1 MSASSITIPNTPRTL
16 TSAGF
21 ISSGNITSRNLGA
34 DNQQYF
40 VYSATSASQ
49 GAAFE
54 TLGGGGGGLVQN
66 RRYANI
72 SPWTAGRTYAQ
83 YGVVQSSVSPF
94 APYVKTTAG
103 SITSNT
109 DPSADGANWAL
120 LSTQPGP
127 SLFNNFEL
135 VAETLTLQGN
145 QPAKIQWLAEGFGT
159 ALTLTG
165 RPANGSSTSDAELRV
180 DGLLNTEGIKIVNT
194 NHAADPSIGT
204 GTLVAGVA
212 TIITGASDAG
222 SRIFLT
228 RTGAAPVAGAG
239 KSGTLQVVS
248 KTASQFVVNS
258 LDDTGAVAT
267 NDVGTFDW
275 VILNPN
281 WS

>member
-16 TSAGF
+16 TSAGLV
-21 ISSGNITSRNLGA
+21 SSGNITSRGLGA
-34 DNQQYF
+34 DNTQYF
-40 VYSATSASQ
+40 VYSATTASQ
-49 GAAFE
+49 GNAQE

-66 RRYANI
+66 RRYTTINT
-72 SPWTAGRTYAQ
+72 WTAGRTYAQ

-103 SITSNT
+103 SITSNV
-109 DPSADGANWAL
+109 DPSADAVNWAL

-135 VAETLTLQGN
+135 VAETIQLQGN
-145 QPAKIQWLAEGFGT
+145 FPAKISWLGEGFGT
-159 ALTLTG
+159 AMTLTG
-165 RPANGSSTSDAELRV
+165 RPANGGATSDAELRV
-180 DGLLNTEGIKIVNT
+180 DGLLNVEGIKIVNT
-194 NHAADPSIGT
+194 NHVADPSIGT

-212 TIITGASDAG
+212 TITTGASDAG

-228 RTGAAPVAGAG
+228 RTGALGSPAAGV
-239 KSGTLQVVS
+239 LQIVS
-248 KTASQFVVNS
+248 KTATQFVVNS
-258 LDDTGAVAT
+258 VDAAGAIAAT
-267 NDVGTFDW
+267 DVGTFDW